1 MKSFVINILKVNFK
15 RLFIFCV
22 VLKKVSHN
30 LNPFKLHR
38 HNMMK
43 GVCTDTKSE
52 ENTRWPQTYKIK
64 IDAEILL
71 NAFWQSII
79 NLYKVEN
86 LCLNIYIA
94 YLHINMSTILQ
105 NIFYIFQKPNK
116 KEC

>member
-1 MKSFVINILKVNFK
+1 MKS
-15 RLFIFCV
+15 
-22 VLKKVSHN
+22 
-30 LNPFKLHR
+30 
-38 HNMMK
+38 
-43 GVCTDTKSE
+43 VCTDTKSE
-52 ENTRWPQTYKIK
+52 ENTRLPQTYKIK

-79 NLYKVEN
+79 NLHKVEN
-86 LCLNIYIA
+86 LCLNTYIA